1 MAKGLDWESIRRL
14 LEVWND
20 YLDADDDMS
29 PGCRQ
34 RFEAAVAEIFG
45 ASVAIEGWDLSL
57 ARRYTGAPPD
67 QCRLDNGYRFQ
78 PSGEIRFTLDSGERI
93 GICYR

>member
-29 PGCRQ
+29 LACRE

-45 ASVAIEGWDLSL
+45 AGVAVEGWDLSL
-57 ARRYTGAPPD
+57 ARRYPGALPD
-67 QCRLDNGYRFQ
+67 ICRLDNGYCFQ
-78 PSGEIRFTLDSGERI
+78 PSGEIRFTLDSGEDI
-93 GICYR
+93 GIRRR